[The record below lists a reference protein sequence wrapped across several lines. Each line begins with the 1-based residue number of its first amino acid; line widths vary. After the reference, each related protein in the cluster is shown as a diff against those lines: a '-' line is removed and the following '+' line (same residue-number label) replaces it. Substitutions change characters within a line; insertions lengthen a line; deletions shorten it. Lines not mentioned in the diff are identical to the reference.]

1 MKPQSTRTIVL
12 AAAAAGPA
20 WTQPALAATP
30 AAKTHAHAAVIA
42 AVAVANQA
50 KVHSTKAAL
59 RDLWIGH
66 VFWTRNVVTAALA
79 GDATA
84 KQTAEKQVVA
94 NAQAIAAA
102 IEPFYGAAAKK
113 KLFALLAGH
122 YGAVKAYLEAS
133 LAKNEK
139 QKSEATTKL
148 LDNAGEIATFLS
160 GANPHLAKDTLEG
173 LLQAHGGHHIAQIQ
187 QLQAKDHAGEAKTWA
202 DMSQHMYVLSDAL
215 ADALAKQFPAK
226 F

>member
-1 MKPQSTRTIVL
+1 MRLQSTHAILFATAAALALTQPGFAATHTVPAHDHT
-12 AAAAAGPA
+12 AAAASVADSSK
-20 WTQPALAATP
+20 LAATR
-30 AAKTHAHAAVIA
+30 
-42 AVAVANQA
+42 
-50 KVHSTKAAL
+50 AAL

-66 VFWTRNVVTAALA
+66 IFWTRNVVVAALA
-79 GDATA
+79 HDAA
-84 KQTAEKQVVA
+84 AQQTAEAQVVA
-94 NAQAIAAA
+94 DAQAIAGA

-113 KLFALLAGH
+113 KLFTLLAGH
-122 YGAVKAYLEAS
+122 YGAVKAYTEAA

-139 QKSEATTKL
+139 RESEATSKL

-160 GANPHLAKDTLEG
+160 SANPHLAKATLEE

-187 QLQAKDHAGEAKTWA
+187 QLQTKDYAAEAKTWA

-215 ADALAKQFPAK
+215 ADALAKQFPTK